1 MGEATRERLRAQA
14 EAVWAE
20 LFDEPP
26 PQQFDDASSWQR
38 YLRTEREEAL
48 HAADAAA
55 RSGRCAP
62 WRPSPPARPSQPRN
76 GAQPPLFA
84 ALHQQRAARCSPPLL
99 SMLHQAAA
107 EPPWVPNDASASAG
121 GAAPTPR
128 NSCVEPARVE
138 LPARRASPHERS
150 PAASSSNQFGAA
162 AADAAA
168 TAGWALHGGL
178 RGSSSDPSSLPFTTV
193 LGAFGARSAAYSEV
207 QETSLGW
214 CTAQR
219 LRMQESYGA
228 TGDGLG
234 AVEHDSAA
242 PATAAA
248 DGMDDELG
256 APYNGEPLHST
267 HMQMHDRQFDD
278 RLLRTVRARA
288 ILARNSPCAIM
299 PHRPAARQVPEG
311 GESTTDGAESSGAPE
326 SSADRDTLFSMS
338 PNFSSSRQGSR
349 TSSCQSTSRKSAG
362 IPSARATPG
371 SAGGRSQPQS
381 AKSDRPPLGGWVT
394 ARGWES
400 RGS

>member
-1 MGEATRERLRAQA
+1 M
-14 EAVWAE
+14 
-20 LFDEPP
+20 
-26 PQQFDDASSWQR
+26 
-38 YLRTEREEAL
+38 
-48 HAADAAA
+48 
-55 RSGRCAP
+55 
-62 WRPSPPARPSQPRN
+62 
-76 GAQPPLFA
+76 
-84 ALHQQRAARCSPPLL
+84 
-99 SMLHQAAA
+99 
-107 EPPWVPNDASASAG
+107 PNDASASAG

-168 TAGWALHGGL
+168 TAGWALPCGL

-288 ILARNSPCAIM
+288 QFGARSPCAIM

-362 IPSARATPG
+362 IPSGAGDAGLGGRALAAAVLPRATARRSAAGSPRAAGSPVARDARPPGRRPLLPHPYISSTFFPFFPHALPTHLSSLHTSLVCLMSYWLHSVFTRIIEEIDFYSPGRARAVE
-371 SAGGRSQPQS
+371 Q
-381 AKSDRPPLGGWVT
+381 
-394 ARGWES
+394 
-400 RGS
+400 